1 MRNVRL
7 LWRSL
12 SLALAIFLS
21 AAIMAPG
28 IAHAASYTIT
38 ITGTQFVPGTL
49 TAAVGDTITFINN
62 TTATQSAKTAVASGF
77 NTGDIGPSMS
87 KLVTLVN
94 EGTFTYSSLY
104 TPSLTGVVTV
114 TAATTSLT
122 TTETST
128 TSTAMTTT
136 VSTTQPQPVSG
147 AAENLMILLV
157 VGSAFLTAGSYMQW
171 RREPAHSVIVDMPL
185 VSSNQG
191 KDAST
196 TTPDQH
202 T

>member
-1 MRNVRL
+1 MRNVRQ

-12 SLALAIFLS
+12 SLALAMFVV
-21 AAIMAPG
+21 AAFTTPTHAL
-28 IAHAASYTIT
+28 AASYTIT

-114 TAATTSLT
+114 TAASSLT

-147 AAENLMILLV
+147 AAENLIILLL

-171 RREPAHSVIVDMPL
+171 RREPAQSMVVSVPL

-191 KDAST
+191 KDGST
-196 TTPDQH
+196 KTTDQL